1 MKNQKRCFWCEG
13 NALYEEYHDKHWG
26 RPIVDSQ
33 KLFECLILETFQSGL
48 SWITILKKK
57 NHFLEAF
64 DQLNPHQIVHYD
76 QQKVKELLGNSK
88 IIRHK
93 QKIQS
98 VISNAKAFIVLDEK
112 IGFSKYL
119 WRFTDG
125 TIIKNKIVSKN
136 DLIAESELSQR
147 ISKEMKQLGFS
158 FIGPTTIYSF
168 IQAVGIVNDHFEDCF
183 CQKELS
189 EISEVDFK
197 EMK

>member
-1 MKNQKRCFWCEG
+1 
-13 NALYEEYHDKHWG
+13 
-26 RPIVDSQ
+26 
-33 KLFECLILETFQSGL
+33 FQSGL

-64 DQLNPHQIVHYD
+64 DQLNPHQIVQYD
-76 QQKVKELLGNSK
+76 QQKVEDLLGNSK

-98 VISNAKAFIVLDEK
+98 VISNAEAFILLDEK

-183 CQKELS
+183 CQKELC